1 MSKPKIL
8 LAEDDPNLG
17 DILQEYLTMKGY
29 ETLLCRDGEEA
40 WNRFKKD
47 AYQLCILDVMM
58 PKKDGFTLGKEIKKV
73 QEDIPIIYLTAKNL
87 KEDVIAGLK
96 LGADDYITKPF
107 SMEELLLRIAAILR
121 RTTAKEE
128 PKALKTYSF
137 GKFILHYDRQML
149 QSPTGEHKLTS
160 KENELLKLLA
170 SELNQTVSRSHALK
184 VIWGDDSYFNARSM
198 DVYLSKIRKLL
209 KADPTVEIITLH
221 GEGFKLVETNA

>member
-1 MSKPKIL
+1 MSNAKIL

-29 ETLLCRDGEEA
+29 DTVLCRDGDEA

-47 AYQLCILDVMM
+47 TYQLCILDVMM

-87 KEDVIAGLK
+87 KEDVISGLK
-96 LGADDYITKPF
+96 IGADDYITKPF

-121 RTTAKEE
+121 RTRTKEDT
-128 PKALKTYSF
+128 KSLKTYQF
-137 GKFILHYDRQML
+137 GNFILHYDRQML
-149 QSPTGEHKLTS
+149 ESPTGEHKLTS

-184 VIWGDDSYFNARSM
+184 IIWGDDSYFNARSM

-209 KADPTVEIITLH
+209 KADTTVEIITLH
-221 GEGFKLVETNA
+221 GEGFKLVETTA